1 MQSRYYNLETKKTH
15 DGRTV
20 YRPKLYPNIPLRD
33 DDVYVMTEL
42 GDRLDTLAF
51 QYYQDPTLWWII
63 ASANTYEQ
71 SGLIITPG
79 VQLRIPADKSKA
91 IQVYN
96 QVNATR

>member
-63 ASANTYEQ
+63 ATANNINDATFYVE
-71 SGLIITPG
+71 PG
-79 VQLRIPADKSKA
+79 VQLRIPSDTNTILNDLQK
-91 IQVYN
+91 IN
-96 QVNATR
+96 R